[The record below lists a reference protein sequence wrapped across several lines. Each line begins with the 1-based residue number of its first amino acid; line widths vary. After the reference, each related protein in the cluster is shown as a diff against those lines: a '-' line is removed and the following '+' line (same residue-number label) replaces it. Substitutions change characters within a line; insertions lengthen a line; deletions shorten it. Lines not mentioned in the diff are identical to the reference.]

1 MVRNKDDIL
10 NALTRD
16 AQALRGL
23 GVRRLALFGSAV
35 RGTLRADSDLDF
47 LVELQPK
54 TFDSYMDVKEFLE
67 SCFSQPID
75 LVLQTALKPEL
86 RDGILNEAVDAR
98 LD

>member
-10 NALTRD
+10 DALARE

-35 RGTLRADSDLDF
+35 RGTLHADSDLDF

-54 TFDSYMDVKEFLE
+54 TFDTYMNVKEFLE
-67 SCFSQPID
+67 SRFQHPID
-75 LVLQTALKPEL
+75 LVLRSALHPEL
-86 RDGILNEAVDAR
+86 REEILRQAVDAR